1 MGRRGKE
8 RREEG
13 GASSTVPETWSRVQR
28 ALWVVM
34 RRKGKKKRK
43 SLVAFSINWLQLWAD
58 RRPIAPTS
66 ETVEGWGQGWAG
78 RKPLSGTSPR
88 EAS

>member
-1 MGRRGKE
+1 
-8 RREEG
+8 
-13 GASSTVPETWSRVQR
+13 
-28 ALWVVM
+28 M
-34 RRKGKKKRK
+34 RRKGKKKGKR
-43 SLVAFSINWLQLWAD
+43 LVAFSINWLQPWAD
-58 RRPIAPTS
+58 RRPTAPTS